1 MASLSFLA
9 DHDAETING
18 GSSKGGWPILSK
30 HPSFNYSSFSMKS
43 VVNNVSQS
51 NTATNV
57 TSGFGGI
64 SLISNEQLNL
74 ASIAS
79 VIG

>member
-1 MASLSFLA
+1 MASLSLLT
-9 DHDAETING
+9 DHAAETING
-18 GSSKGGWPILSK
+18 GWPNGGW
-30 HPSFNYSSFSMKS
+30 FNSLKYTSFSMKS

-51 NTATNV
+51 NAATNV

-64 SLISNEQLNL
+64 SLITNEQLNL
-74 ASIAS
+74 ASITS

>member
-1 MASLSFLA
+1 MASLSLLT
-9 DHDAETING
+9 DHAAETING
-18 GSSKGGWPILSK
+18 GWSNGGW
-30 HPSFNYSSFSMKS
+30 FNSLKYTSFSMKS

-51 NTATNV
+51 NAATNV

-64 SLISNEQLNL
+64 SLITNEQLNL
-74 ASIAS
+74 ASITS

>member
-1 MASLSFLA
+1 MASLSFIA
-9 DHDAETING
+9 DHDAESLNG
-18 GSSKGGWPILSK
+18 GWFKGGWSVPPKYSG
-30 HPSFNYSSFSMKS
+30 PVYSSFSMKS

-51 NTATNV
+51 NSATNV

-74 ASIAS
+74 ASITS

>member
-1 MASLSFLA
+1 MASLSFIA

-18 GSSKGGWPILSK
+18 GWFKGGWSLPPK
-30 HPSFNYSSFSMKS
+30 YTSFTMKS

-64 SLISNEQLNL
+64 SLIANEQLNL